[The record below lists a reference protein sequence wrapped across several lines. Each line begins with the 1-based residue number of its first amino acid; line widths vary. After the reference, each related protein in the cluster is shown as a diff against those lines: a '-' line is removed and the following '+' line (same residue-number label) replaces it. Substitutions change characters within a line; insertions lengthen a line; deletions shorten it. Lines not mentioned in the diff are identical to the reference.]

1 MFCRCLFCSFLC
13 LPGFPSTPYNAK
25 RGVGKHSNAR
35 IMAAMLLMLLPFVLF
50 LCTGQWVN
58 NQRHGEGRMQ
68 YSNGDAY
75 DGVWIK
81 DQRNGLSKYFY
92 ANGDVFVG
100 RYEQN
105 RREGL
110 GTIYMVNTTPLNSVK
125 QAETVHVCC
134 SIRNKW
140 SLAAHITTQP
150 FAGFEECC
158 LYQYQHL

>member
-1 MFCRCLFCSFLC
+1 
-13 LPGFPSTPYNAK
+13 
-25 RGVGKHSNAR
+25 
-35 IMAAMLLMLLPFVLF
+35 
-50 LCTGQWVN
+50 
-58 NQRHGEGRMQ
+58 MQ

-125 QAETVHVCC
+125 QDETVHVCC
-134 SIRNKW
+134 FMHTKR

-150 FAGFEECC
+150 FAGFVECC
-158 LYQYQHL
+158 LYQHQHL